1 MRISPDEI
9 VFWEY
14 GFINLNLTIVMTWA
28 IMILLVIGAWL
39 ITRNLKTSIDNR
51 SRWQNI
57 LEIIVLLINDQIK
70 EIGLKNP
77 KKYIGFIGTLFL
89 FIAVSSIL
97 SIIPWYE
104 PPTASLSTTV
114 ALAISVFISV
124 PVFGIAERGFWKY
137 LKTYIEPKFFMLPL
151 NIISEISRTIAL
163 AIRLFGNMMSSGLV
177 ATILISLAP
186 FFFPMI
192 MDALGLLTGV
202 IQAYIFAILASVYIA
217 AATQNEEEEISNIE
231 LQQLNDKN
239 LN

>member
-39 ITRNLKTSIDNR
+39 ITRNLKTSINNR

-217 AATQNEEEEISNIE
+217 AATQNEEEEISNVE

>member
-9 VFWEY
+9 VLWEY

-39 ITRNLKTSIDNR
+39 ITRNLKTSINNR

-217 AATQNEEEEISNIE
+217 AATQNEEEEISNVE

>member
-14 GFINLNLTIVMTWA
+14 GLINLNLTIVMTWA

-57 LEIIVLLINDQIK
+57 LEIIVLIINMQNKQIG
-70 EIGLKNP
+70 IKNS
-77 KKYIGFIGTLFL
+77 KKYIVFIGTLFL

-104 PPTASLSTTV
+104 PPTASLSTAV

-186 FFFPMI
+186 FLF
-192 MDALGLLTGV
+192 
-202 IQAYIFAILASVYIA
+202 SS
-217 AATQNEEEEISNIE
+217 EENKSE
-231 LQQLNDKN
+231 LQSRGYLVCCLLLIK
-239 LN
+239 L

>member
-1 MRISPDEI
+1 
-9 VFWEY
+9 
-14 GFINLNLTIVMTWA
+14 MTLA

-39 ITRNLKTSIDNR
+39 ITRNLKTSINNR

-124 PVFGIAERGFWKY
+124 PVFGIAER
-137 LKTYIEPKFFMLPL
+137 
-151 NIISEISRTIAL
+151 EIGR
-163 AIRLFGNMMSSGLV
+163 
-177 ATILISLAP
+177 
-186 FFFPMI
+186 
-192 MDALGLLTGV
+192 
-202 IQAYIFAILASVYIA
+202 ASCRERV
-217 AATQNEEEEISNIE
+217 
-231 LQQLNDKN
+231 
-239 LN
+239 

>member
-39 ITRNLKTSIDNR
+39 ITRNLKTSINNR

-217 AATQNEEEEISNIE
+217 AGTQNEEEEISNVE

>member
-39 ITRNLKTSIDNR
+39 ITRNLKTSINNR

-217 AATQNEEEEISNIE
+217 AATQNEEEEISNLE

>member
-14 GFINLNLTIVMTWA
+14 GFINLNLTIVMTWV
-28 IMILLVIGAWL
+28 IMILLVVGAWL
-39 ITRNLKTSIDNR
+39 ITRNLKTSINNR

-231 LQQLNDKN
+231 LQQLNDNN

>member
-39 ITRNLKTSIDNR
+39 ITRNLKTSINNR

-57 LEIIVLLINDQIK
+57 LEMIVLLINDQMK

-217 AATQNEEEEISNIE
+217 AATQNEEEEISNVE

>member
-9 VFWEY
+9 VLWEY

-39 ITRNLKTSIDNR
+39 ITRNLKTSINNR

-151 NIISEISRTIAL
+151 NIISEISRSIAL

-217 AATQNEEEEISNIE
+217 AATQNEEEEISNVDF
-231 LQQLNDKN
+231 QKLNDKN

>member
-57 LEIIVLLINDQIK
+57 LEMIVLLINDQMK

-217 AATQNEEEEISNIE
+217 AATQNEEEEISNVE

>member
-39 ITRNLKTSIDNR
+39 ITRNLKTSINNR

-151 NIISEISRTIAL
+151 NIISEISRSIAL

-217 AATQNEEEEISNIE
+217 AATQNEEEEISNVDF
-231 LQQLNDKN
+231 QKLNDKN

>member
-14 GFINLNLTIVMTWA
+14 GFINLKLTIVMTWA

-39 ITRNLKTSIDNR
+39 ITRNLKTSINNR

-186 FFFPMI
+186 FFFPMV

-217 AATQNEEEEISNIE
+217 AATQNEEEEISNVE

>member
-9 VFWEY
+9 IFWEY
-14 GFINLNLTIVMTWA
+14 GFINLNLTIVMTWV
-28 IMILLVIGAWL
+28 IMIFLVIGAWL
-39 ITRNLKTSIDNR
+39 ITRNLKTSINKR

-57 LEIIVLLINDQIK
+57 LEMIVLLINDQIK

-217 AATQNEEEEISNIE
+217 AATQNEEEEISNVE

>member
-39 ITRNLKTSIDNR
+39 ITRNLKTSINNR

-151 NIISEISRTIAL
+151 NIISEISRSIAL

-231 LQQLNDKN
+231 LQQLNDNN

>member
-9 VFWEY
+9 IFWEY
-14 GFINLNLTIVMTWA
+14 GFINLNLTIVMTWV
-28 IMILLVIGAWL
+28 IMIFLVIGAWL
-39 ITRNLKTSIDNR
+39 ITRNLKTSINKR

-57 LEIIVLLINDQIK
+57 LEMIVLLIDDQIK

-114 ALAISVFISV
+114 SLAISVFISV
-124 PVFGIAERGFWKY
+124 PVFGIAEKGFRKY

-186 FFFPMI
+186 FFFPMV

-217 AATQNEEEEISNIE
+217 AATQNEEEEISNVE

>member
-57 LEIIVLLINDQIK
+57 LEMIVLLINDQIK

-217 AATQNEEEEISNIE
+217 AATQNEEEEISNVE

>member
-1 MRISPDEI
+1 MRISPDEKI
-9 VFWEY
+9 FWEY

-39 ITRNLKTSIDNR
+39 ITRNLKTSINNR

-217 AATQNEEEEISNIE
+217 AATQNEEEEISNVE

>member
-1 MRISPDEI
+1 MRISPDEKI
-9 VFWEY
+9 FWEY
-14 GFINLNLTIVMTWA
+14 GFINLNLTIVMTWV
-28 IMILLVIGAWL
+28 IMILLVVGAWL
-39 ITRNLKTSIDNR
+39 ITRNLKTSINNR

-217 AATQNEEEEISNIE
+217 AATQNEEEEISNVE